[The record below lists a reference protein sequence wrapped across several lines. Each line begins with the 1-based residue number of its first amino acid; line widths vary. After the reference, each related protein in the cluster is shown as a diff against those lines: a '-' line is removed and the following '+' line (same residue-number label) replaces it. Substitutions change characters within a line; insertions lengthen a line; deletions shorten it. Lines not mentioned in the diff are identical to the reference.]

1 MRSRLSSC
9 SISSCTSTVIG
20 TCTPQTCQCCRCVIT
35 HSLTPPL
42 TLITAHYS
50 LTHSLTPPPP
60 PPPPH
65 TLITAHSLTHPPL
78 TLITAHYSLT
88 HPPTHTH
95 HYSLTHSPPH
105 THSSLLTHS
114 LIHPHPHTLITIHSL
129 THSPTQLRLYQLSRL
144 LHDVLPTL
152 HSHLTGHEITPFY
165 YAAPWFLTLFSSQF
179 PIAFVARVMG
189 RYCVYILVELPQCIS
204 VE

>member
-1 MRSRLSSC
+1 MIYSLSQTKDEESAFKLLC
-9 SISSCTSTVIG
+9 QFMHIYSYRDVYSPDLSVLQVCNHSLTHSPSHSSLLT
-20 TCTPQTCQCCRCVIT
+20 T
-35 HSLTPPL
+35 HSLT
-42 TLITAHYS
+42 H
-50 LTHSLTPPPP
+50 PP

-65 TLITAHSLTHPPL
+65 TLITTHS
-78 TLITAHYSLT
+78 ST

-95 HYSLTHSPPH
+95 TLIT
-105 THSSLLTHS
+105 THSSLFT
-114 LIHPHPHTLITIHSL
+114 HSL
-129 THSPTQLRLYQLSRL
+129 THSHTQLQLYQLSRL

-189 RYCVYILVELPQCIS
+189 RYCVYILVELPQCRALFCG
-204 VE
+204 VMCYRNV

>member
-35 HSLTPPL
+35 HSLAPPPPTHTHHCSL
-42 TLITAHYS
+42 
-50 LTHSLTPPPP
+50 LTHSPP

-65 TLITAHSLTHPPL
+65 THTH
-78 TLITAHYSLT
+78 HYSLT
-88 HPPTHTH
+88 HPPTHT
-95 HYSLTHSPPH
+95 
-105 THSSLLTHS
+105 
-114 LIHPHPHTLITIHSL
+114 HTLITIHSL